1 MNLQASEFIP
11 HTVFESDMDTD
22 GYLNTGG
29 TVSFCSITLQVFKSF
44 SHFAST
50 DKLLFFFFLKLYNYS
65 NNVLH
70 LDSFSI
76 IFYFTPTKP
85 KVIHAFA

>member
-1 MNLQASEFIP
+1 MAAMVQNIPRTIKVKWFILARYFGILYQMNLQASEFIP

-44 SHFAST
+44 SHFVST
-50 DKLLFFFFLKLYNYS
+50 DKLLFFFF
-65 NNVLH
+65 
-70 LDSFSI
+70 
-76 IFYFTPTKP
+76 P
-85 KVIHAFA
+85 